1 MNIKRLVALTLA
13 LTGILAMLASCKGG
27 SSKPLLPNV
36 SGKAGEVIVV
46 MNKDDWDG
54 NIATS
59 QVVMAPVSFFK
70 ELFLARREEIND
82 SKCRHFE
89 HVLYD
94 SIQDWT
100 KKNGHH

>member
-54 NIATS
+54 NLGAATRDLLAS
-59 QVVMAPVSFFK
+59 DYP
-70 ELFLARREEIND
+70 FLPQREPLSLWSMSLWPDLLTCSRFIEIY
-82 SKCRHFE
+82 
-89 HVLYD
+89 LY
-94 SIQDWT
+94 II
-100 KKNGHH
+100 